1 MNPTDSSDRCE
12 IDLTLRYPDTS
23 YIQQMNNMLEN
34 LVAKFGEQNRWLIK
48 DSLLR
53 TIADKM
59 DELKAMELKE
69 EVKGTI

>member
-1 MNPTDSSDRCE
+1 MNLYNE
-12 IDLTLRYPDTS
+12 
-23 YIQQMNNMLEN
+23 E
-34 LVAKFGEQNRWLIK
+34 AKLDGWFSAEE
-48 DSLLR
+48 LR

>member
-48 DSLLR
+48 DSLQCIEKYRR
-53 TIADKM
+53 TRMSIQFVARIC
-59 DELKAMELKE
+59 EF
-69 EVKGTI
+69 V